1 MIKGPAGT
9 TVKLKVRGR
18 KNLNLQNHK
27 KILKSIQY
35 IMKS

>member
-9 TVKLKVRGR
+9 TVKLKVKGR

-27 KILKSIQY
+27 KDY
-35 IMKS
+35 